1 MKIAE
6 YKLHGNPNGK
16 GMITPGFIQ
25 NGGYYRN
32 PDDHTM
38 LGFVDDPAE
47 YYLPDTLVYLTLAE
61 AKARQLAIHAKY
73 PMQKQ
78 NDDMVM
84 EDMTNEDVEAS
95 MDAWHT
101 YHNG

>member
-16 GMITPGFIQ
+16 GMVTPGFIQ
-25 NGGYYRN
+25 NGGYYHN

-47 YYLPDTLVYLTLAE
+47 YYLPDTLVFYTLAE
-61 AKARQLAIHAKY
+61 AKLV
-73 PMQKQ
+73 
-78 NDDMVM
+78 NLL
-84 EDMTNEDVEAS
+84 S
-95 MDAWHT
+95 MLNILCKNWKLLEILKK
-101 YHNG
+101 

>member
-6 YKLHGNPNGK
+6 YKLHGNPAGK

-25 NGGYYRN
+25 NGGYYLN
-32 PDDHTM
+32 PDDYTM

-73 PMQKQ
+73 PMQKLEAVG
-78 NDDMVM
+78 DP
-84 EDMTNEDVEAS
+84 EEMTNEDVEAA
-95 MDAWHT
+95 MDTSHT
-101 YHNG
+101 HHNS

>member
-47 YYLPDTLVYLTLAE
+47 YYLPDTLVFYTLAE

-73 PMQKQ
+73 PMQQ
-78 NDDMVM
+78 MNDDMVM
-84 EDMTNEDVEAS
+84 EDMTNEDVETS

-101 YHNG
+101 HHTG